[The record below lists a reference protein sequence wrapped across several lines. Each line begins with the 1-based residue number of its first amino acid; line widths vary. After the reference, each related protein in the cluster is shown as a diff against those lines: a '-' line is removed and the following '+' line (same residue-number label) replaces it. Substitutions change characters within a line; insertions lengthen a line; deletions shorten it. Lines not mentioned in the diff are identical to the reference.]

1 MLRLGLLACAMLAVA
16 TPGRAQVVAEN
27 PAAFAQNLR
36 DTRVGIITGGAG
48 GTYLQLGGDLQRL
61 VEAATSQSSDLRVL
75 PMVGR
80 GSVGNLQDLL
90 YLENVDFSFVQADVF
105 YSIRQRNAEE
115 FEYLKNRISYVTR
128 LYPEVVHIV
137 ARNGARRPEDL
148 RGKTVAIGGPGGG
161 SALTGPIVLRD
172 LLKVDFK
179 PSGMGPQ
186 EAMNNLMSDQ
196 PTIDAFVYV
205 SGRGSPL
212 FTFFS
217 PEMEARIRD
226 KGIGFVSLPEPPADS
241 GAPYERM
248 TIRSADYPTLIPE
261 GSGVAAWGVPAVLAV
276 YNWDTDQN
284 SRTRQRYRRMEQF
297 ISAFFSNRH
306 DLNDGPGGYN
316 ENWCNV
322 DVGQA
327 LAGWDGWSRLRA
339 AQEWLDAHPRAK
351 TSVCAAK
358 PGDLGFMMAYE
369 CKPFHEHLA
378 RIDLRLEDLADPE
391 TMFERWLESNPKGC
405 DGTTTAALR

>member
-1 MLRLGLLACAMLAVA
+1 MLRLRLGLLACAMLAVA

-105 YSIRQRNAEE
+105 YSIRQKNAEE

-172 LLKVDFK
+172 LLKVDL
-179 PSGMGPQ
+179 S
-186 EAMNNLMSDQ
+186 
-196 PTIDAFVYV
+196 
-205 SGRGSPL
+205 
-212 FTFFS
+212 
-217 PEMEARIRD
+217 
-226 KGIGFVSLPEPPADS
+226 PPAW
-241 GAPYERM
+241 ARK
-248 TIRSADYPTLIPE
+248 
-261 GSGVAAWGVPAVLAV
+261 
-276 YNWDTDQN
+276 
-284 SRTRQRYRRMEQF
+284 RR
-297 ISAFFSNRH
+297 
-306 DLNDGPGGYN
+306 
-316 ENWCNV
+316 
-322 DVGQA
+322 
-327 LAGWDGWSRLRA
+327 
-339 AQEWLDAHPRAK
+339 
-351 TSVCAAK
+351 
-358 PGDLGFMMAYE
+358 
-369 CKPFHEHLA
+369 
-378 RIDLRLEDLADPE
+378 
-391 TMFERWLESNPKGC
+391 
-405 DGTTTAALR
+405 